1 MPILILW
8 RKTEEELASGSG
20 LVVLSATAAAAKLGV
35 SAARLRQLV
44 IAGEIVPV
52 ERFAKANL
60 FLADDIEK
68 LRVDRASSV

>member
-8 RKTEEELASGSG
+8 RKTEEELASGAG
-20 LVVLSATAAAAKLGV
+20 LVAMSATAAAVKLGV

-44 IAGEIVPV
+44 MAGALVPV

-68 LRVDRASSV
+68 LRLSRAANI